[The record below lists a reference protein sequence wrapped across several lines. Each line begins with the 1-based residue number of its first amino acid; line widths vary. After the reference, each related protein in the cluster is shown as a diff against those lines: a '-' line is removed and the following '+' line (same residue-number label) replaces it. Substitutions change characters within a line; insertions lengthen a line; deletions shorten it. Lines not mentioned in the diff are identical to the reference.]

1 MWKGEFYKIIWK
13 YREIFNK
20 GFFFTKVQDTF
31 TFNVCSKNTKGGL
44 FQQFQGNDFQ
54 GNKWKR
60 GTNRPERFRNIVCT
74 NAYQSFYHFMFWR
87 YDKISINSGHQ
98 GASKYSIPSFSFVH
112 SRFFICSS
120 KSQKRNFTIV
130 VKSFCEISRE
140 IFPPPYISRRYNYF
154 R

>member
-20 GFFFTKVQDTF
+20 GFFSEKYKIHLHSTF
-31 TFNVCSKNTKGGL
+31 VWKIRKGE
-44 FQQFQGNDFQ
+44 NDFQ

-60 GTNRPERFRNIVCT
+60 GTNRPERFRNIVCI
-74 NAYQSFYHFMFWR
+74 NAYQSFYHFMFRR
-87 YDKISINSGHQ
+87 YDKISVNSGHQ

-112 SRFFICSS
+112 SRFFICS